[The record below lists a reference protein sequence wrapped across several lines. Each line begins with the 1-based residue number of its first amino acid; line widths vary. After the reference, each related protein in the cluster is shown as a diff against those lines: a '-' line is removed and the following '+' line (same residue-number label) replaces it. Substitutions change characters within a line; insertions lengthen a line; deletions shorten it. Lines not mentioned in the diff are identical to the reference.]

1 MSSYASKKKKKSP
14 QKPTIKF
21 IKLSPPFK
29 TDIRRSEVYAKA
41 KN

>member
-1 MSSYASKKKKKSP
+1 MSSYASKKKRAHK
-14 QKPTIKF
+14 KPTNKF